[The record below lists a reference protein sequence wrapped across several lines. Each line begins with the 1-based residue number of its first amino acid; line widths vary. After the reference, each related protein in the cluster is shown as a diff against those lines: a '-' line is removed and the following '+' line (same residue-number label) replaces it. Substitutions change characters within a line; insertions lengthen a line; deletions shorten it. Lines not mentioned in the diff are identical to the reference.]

1 MEQNGRTDA
10 SGVPVRHWGKT
21 IVSFLVVLCA
31 MPLGH
36 ALMILMEHFIPE
48 QGLHAWAFIMGAVG
62 LALVI
67 TGVFVKGDTRQTL
80 LGLFGGLLFWT
91 GWVEFLL
98 QYYAARYGVQPE
110 IVNGEVVTRP
120 EYLIMP
126 ATFGFWML
134 IMTVYVFS
142 VKTGCYFI
150 TWIQKR
156 IFGRRKDEIVT
167 RPLTR
172 HTSITTFMELNMMMW
187 ACYLLLMFCYDSRF
201 LGDHHPVT
209 MIVGAGCLVGAVL
222 MFLKEL
228 RIASWGANIR
238 MAVATVIVFWTPVE
252 IMGRI
257 NLFNEIWVAPMEHVT
272 EMVIILAAFLLL
284 GAYLIYSAVRKKRGN
299 G

>member
-1 MEQNGRTDA
+1 METAETSPVKARRYWGRTLVA
-10 SGVPVRHWGKT
+10 
-21 IVSFLVVLCA
+21 FLVVLCA

-36 ALMILMEHFIPE
+36 ALMILMEHFLPE
-48 QGLHAWAFIMGAVG
+48 SALHSCAFAMGAVG
-62 LALVI
+62 LGIVI
-67 TGVFVKGDTRQTL
+67 AGVFVKGDTRQTI
-80 LGLFGGLLFWT
+80 LGLVGGLLFWT

-110 IVNGEVVTRP
+110 IVNGEVVTKP

-134 IMTVYVFS
+134 IMTVYIFS

-156 IFGRRKDEIVT
+156 IFGKRKDEIVT

-187 ACYLLLMFCYDSRF
+187 ACYLLLMFCYDPRF

-209 MIVGAGCLVGAVL
+209 LLIGAGCLIGAVF
-222 MFLKEL
+222 MFIKQLK
-228 RIASWGANIR
+228 IASWGANIR

-257 NLFNEIWVAPMEHVT
+257 DLFNEIWVAPLEHVT
-272 EMVIILAAFLLL
+272 EMVIILAAFLVLVACLTYSLL
-284 GAYLIYSAVRKKRGN
+284 RKKKTD
-299 G
+299 